1 MLKCFQFSEF
11 KQLLD
16 FSQFQFLN
24 LNEILDTFQKCKV
37 NFSISND
44 GFRNNRTI
52 LNDSM
57 DVTLNSLFHDRHQIL
72 IKRCGV
78 DLTS

>member
-1 MLKCFQFSEF
+1 MDL
-11 KQLLD
+11 
-16 FSQFQFLN
+16 
-24 LNEILDTFQKCKV
+24 EI
-37 NFSISND
+37 
-44 GFRNNRTI
+44 TI